1 MNKLEI
7 AIVKSPFQWG
17 NLFNFLIHVDNSDF
31 LFKKKLL
38 KWITNVLLAKP

>member
-31 LFKKKLL
+31 LFKKSYS
-38 KWITNVLLAKP
+38 NESQMYF